1 MKKIGFVSG
10 VFAALLVAPL
20 LAFAQTQQAG
30 SPVALSDGAMAKVY
44 DHCGEGDLCA
54 TIDYPNGDRLA
65 FYSEGAAIGQPYVIH
80 VVRTNVKGTEFEY
93 SRGVDRLHHEQLT
106 IDRGKVHLDIDYIND
121 GTLRFS
127 SNQIK

>member
-1 MKKIGFVSG
+1 MKKFGLVSG
-10 VFAALLVAPL
+10 VFAALFVTPL
-20 LAFAQTQQAG
+20 IAFAQTPQDG
-30 SPVALSDGAMAKVY
+30 SVALSDGAMAKVY

-65 FYSEGAAIGQPYVIH
+65 FYSEGAALDQPYIIH
-80 VVRTNVKGTEFEY
+80 VVRTNAKGTEFEY
-93 SRGVDRLHHEQLT
+93 SRGVDRRHHEQLT

-127 SNQIK
+127 FNQIK